1 MATETAFPGVHE
13 ASSQPLRWV
22 CDDLPRPHISRH
34 SALMGYIYALLA
46 AFLFGAN
53 GSVSKVVLETGITA
67 LQLTQLRVVGA
78 AVISGVI
85 LLILDRRSFRVPPR
99 QWPVLLVLGI
109 VGVAMLQA
117 TYAFAIALLPVGIA
131 LLLEYLAVLIVAVVA
146 FFFFKEKVRI
156 RLWVAIGFVIA
167 GLVVVA
173 EIWAST
179 LNPTGVLWGLGAAVS
194 LATYFLVGEK
204 QLKTISPLALSFWTM
219 SIAAV
224 FWSPFS
230 GWWNL
235 APETFTQ
242 VVSFQGNLSDV
253 ALPLWTLILWNMTL
267 GSFAPFL
274 LSLSALKR
282 LPATVA
288 GIIATSEI
296 AFAFVT
302 AWLWLQ
308 EALSLVQIVGA
319 SIVLGGIV
327 IAQTARSSTVVVQ
340 ADLALET
347 GPITLPKL
355 ADEQEK
361 TP

>member
-1 MATETAFPGVHE
+1 
-13 ASSQPLRWV
+13 
-22 CDDLPRPHISRH
+22 
-34 SALMGYIYALLA
+34 MGYFYALLA

-53 GSVSKVVLETGITA
+53 GSVSKVIIQSGFA
-67 LQLTQLRVVGA
+67 PMQLTQMRVLGA

-85 LLILDRRSFRVPPR
+85 LLILDRRSFRLQKK
-99 QWPVLLVLGI
+99 QWPTIVVLGV
-109 VGVAMLQA
+109 VGVALLQA
-117 TYAFAIALLPVGIA
+117 TYAFAIELLPVGIA
-131 LLLEYLAVLIVAVVA
+131 LLLEYLAVLIVALVA
-146 FFFFKEKVRI
+146 FFFFKEKVRV
-156 RLWVAIGFVIA
+156 RLWVAIGFVMV

-179 LNPTGVLWGLGAAVS
+179 LNPTGVIWGLLAAVT

-219 SIAAV
+219 SIATV
-224 FWSPFS
+224 FWAPLS
-230 GWWNL
+230 GWWEL
-235 APETFTQ
+235 EWADFATVAAVGPGEGAP
-242 VVSFQGNLSDV
+242 SF
-253 ALPLWTLILWNMTL
+253 PLWAFLAWNVTL

-282 LPATVA
+282 LSATAA
-288 GIIATSEI
+288 GIVATSEI

-308 EALSLVQIVGA
+308 EALTTLQIIGA

-327 IAQTARSSTVVVQ
+327 IAQTARSSDVVVQ

-347 GPITLPKL
+347 GPIILPDPEVL
-355 ADEQEK
+355 EENNR
-361 TP
+361 

>member
-1 MATETAFPGVHE
+1 
-13 ASSQPLRWV
+13 
-22 CDDLPRPHISRH
+22 
-34 SALMGYIYALLA
+34 MGYFYALLA

-53 GSVSKVVLETGITA
+53 GAVSKVIIQSGFSPT
-67 LQLTQLRVVGA
+67 QLTQMRVLGA
-78 AVISGVI
+78 ALIAGLV
-85 LLILDRRSFRVPPR
+85 LLLLDKKSFAVPR
-99 QWPVLLVLGI
+99 KQWPAILVLGI

-117 TYAFAIALLPVGIA
+117 TYAFAIELLPVGIA
-131 LLLEYLAVLIVAVVA
+131 LLLEYLAVLLVALVA
-146 FFFFKEKVRI
+146 FFFFKEKVRL

-179 LNPTGVLWGLGAAVS
+179 LNPTGVMWGLLAAIT

-224 FWSPFS
+224 FWAPLS
-230 GWWNL
+230 GWWELEWSDFAIL
-235 APETFTQ
+235 AAVGPGDDAL
-242 VVSFQGNLSDV
+242 V
-253 ALPLWTLILWNMTL
+253 LPLWAFFLWNIIL

-282 LPATVA
+282 LSATAA
-288 GIIATSEI
+288 GILATSEI
-296 AFAFVT
+296 AFAFIT

-308 EALSLVQIVGA
+308 EQLTVLQVVGA

-327 IAQTARSSTVVVQ
+327 IAQSARSSDVVVQ

-347 GPITLPKL
+347 GPIILPDVTEL
-355 ADEQEK
+355 EEN
-361 TP
+361 PR